1 MEEGADAMYG
11 AVINLPSINMI
22 SVWTIASEKNVLFL
36 VVVKIL
42 WVELIDAVGMVEL
55 EYVMNQIVTNLLR
68 VRHINAEVTEEVTD
82 VRIVLTGLIQGV
94 VHLITMDIARLASN
108 TCSQMTRAARKVI
121 CQRN

>member
-1 MEEGADAMYG
+1 MVEGADVMYG

-22 SVWTIASEKNVLFL
+22 SVWIIASEKNVLYL

-68 VRHINAEVTEEVTD
+68 VRHISAALTEEVTD
-82 VRIVLTGLIQGV
+82 ARIVLIGLIQGV
-94 VHLITMDIARLASN
+94 VHLSTMDIA
-108 TCSQMTRAARKVI
+108 
-121 CQRN
+121 

>member
-42 WVELIDAVGMVEL
+42 WVELIDAVGMVDL

-94 VHLITMDIARLASN
+94 VHLSTMDIA
-108 TCSQMTRAARKVI
+108 
-121 CQRN
+121 

>member
-1 MEEGADAMYG
+1 MMYG
-11 AVINLPSINMI
+11 AVIKQPSINMI

-42 WVELIDAVGMVEL
+42 GVELIDAVGMVEP

-68 VRHINAEVTEEVTD
+68 VRHINAEVMEEVTD

-94 VHLITMDIARLASN
+94 VHLSTMDIA
-108 TCSQMTRAARKVI
+108 
-121 CQRN
+121 